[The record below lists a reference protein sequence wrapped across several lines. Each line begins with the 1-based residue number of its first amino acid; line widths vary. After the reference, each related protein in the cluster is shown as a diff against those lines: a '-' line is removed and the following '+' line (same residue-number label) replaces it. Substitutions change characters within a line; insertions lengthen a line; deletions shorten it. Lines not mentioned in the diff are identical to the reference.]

1 MSGLFLRLAA
11 QATGQRGTM
20 LHSPARLPYQSL
32 TERPQP
38 TPEFAT
44 APPSRADRQ
53 PSQVP
58 TGQSQRVAPATPP
71 TRHAPSGRLQEQ
83 AEKVTQEEWI
93 APLPPLTNR
102 PAVTLR
108 AKPAGLSGSAPGK
121 HAEIR
126 GPAVPAAML
135 PPQSPDDLSTS
146 VPLAQVPVELP
157 LQPAAQPSLPPAT
170 GSEVGAVLRLPE
182 RTLDKLVLP
191 LPLLP
196 ASPPGAAPAPA
207 TSASAS
213 ASALPAREPDEV
225 HIHIGR
231 IEVTAIQESRPAG
244 KPSRKG
250 AAPLSLDD
258 YLARRKGDGS

>member
-32 TERPQP
+32 PERLQP
-38 TPEFAT
+38 APDFAT
-44 APPSRADRQ
+44 APPSRADRH
-53 PSQVP
+53 PLQVP
-58 TGQSQRVAPATPP
+58 ADSAQSVATSAPP

-93 APLPPLTNR
+93 APLPR
-102 PAVTLR
+102 PGVTLR
-108 AKPAGLSGSAPGK
+108 AKPAGLSGSAPEK

-126 GPAVPAAML
+126 DPAALSALL
-135 PPQSPDDLSTS
+135 PPQSPDDLSTPA
-146 VPLAQVPVELP
+146 PLDQVPVELP
-157 LQPAAQPSLPPAT
+157 LQPVAQPSVLSAN
-170 GSEVGAVLRLPE
+170 GSEVGAVLE

-207 TSASAS
+207 ASASAS

>member
-32 TERPQP
+32 PERPQP

-44 APPSRADRQ
+44 APPSRTDRQ
-53 PSQVP
+53 PLQVP
-58 TGQSQRVAPATPP
+58 TDSAQRVTPAAPP

-93 APLPPLTNR
+93 APLPR
-102 PAVTLR
+102 PGVTLR

-135 PPQSPDDLSTS
+135 PPQSPDDLSTP
-146 VPLAQVPVELP
+146 VPHAQVPVEL

-170 GSEVGAVLRLPE
+170 GSEVGAVPE

-196 ASPPGAAPAPA
+196 ASPPGAAAAPA
-207 TSASAS
+207 ASASAS

-231 IEVTAIQESRPAG
+231 IEVTAIQESRPAS

>member
-11 QATGQRGTM
+11 QATGLCGQT

-32 TERPQP
+32 PERLVQS
-38 TPEFAT
+38 TPDFAT
-44 APPSRADRQ
+44 ATPTLADRQ
-53 PSQVP
+53 LTDPA
-58 TGQSQRVAPATPP
+58 QRVAPAAPP
-71 TRHAPSGRLQEQ
+71 TRHAPSGRFQEQ
-83 AEKVTQEEWI
+83 ADKVTQEEWI

-102 PAVTLR
+102 PGVTLR
-108 AKPAGLSGSAPGK
+108 AESTGLSGSAPEK

-126 GPAVPAAML
+126 GPAAPAALL
-135 PPQSPDDLSTS
+135 PPQSPDDLSTP

-157 LQPAAQPSLPPAT
+157 LQPAAQPSVPPAN
-170 GSEVGAVLRLPE
+170 GSEVGALQRVPE
-182 RTLDKLVLP
+182 RTIDKLVLP

-196 ASPPGAAPAPA
+196 ANLPGAVSAPAA
-207 TSASAS
+207 AVSAS

-231 IEVTAIQESRPAG
+231 IEVTAIQESRPAS

>member
-32 TERPQP
+32 PERPQP

-44 APPSRADRQ
+44 APPSRTDRQ
-53 PSQVP
+53 PLQVP
-58 TGQSQRVAPATPP
+58 TDSAQRVTPAAPP

-93 APLPPLTNR
+93 APLPR
-102 PAVTLR
+102 PGVTIH
-108 AKPAGLSGSAPGK
+108 AEPAGLSGRAPEK

-126 GPAVPAAML
+126 GPAALSALL
-135 PPQSPDDLSTS
+135 PPQSPDDLSTP
-146 VPLAQVPVELP
+146 VPLAQVPAELP
-157 LQPAAQPSLPPAT
+157 LQPAAQPSVLPAN
-170 GSEVGAVLRLPE
+170 GSEVGAVPE

-207 TSASAS
+207 ASASAS
-213 ASALPAREPDEV
+213 ASALPTREPDEV

-231 IEVTAIQESRPAG
+231 IEVTAIQESRPAS

>member
-32 TERPQP
+32 PERLQP
-38 TPEFAT
+38 APDFAT
-44 APPSRADRQ
+44 APPSRADRH
-53 PSQVP
+53 PLQVP
-58 TGQSQRVAPATPP
+58 ADSAQRVATSAPP

-93 APLPPLTNR
+93 APLPR
-102 PAVTLR
+102 PGVTLR

-170 GSEVGAVLRLPE
+170 GSEVGAVPE

-207 TSASAS
+207 ASASAS

-231 IEVTAIQESRPAG
+231 IEVTAIQESRPAS

>member
-32 TERPQP
+32 PERLQP
-38 TPEFAT
+38 APDFAT
-44 APPSRADRQ
+44 APPSRADRH
-53 PSQVP
+53 PLQVP
-58 TGQSQRVAPATPP
+58 ADSAQRVATSAPP

-93 APLPPLTNR
+93 APLPR
-102 PAVTLR
+102 PGVTLR
-108 AKPAGLSGSAPGK
+108 AKPAGLSGSAPEK

-126 GPAVPAAML
+126 DPAALSALL

-170 GSEVGAVLRLPE
+170 GSEVGAVPE

-207 TSASAS
+207 ASASAS

-231 IEVTAIQESRPAG
+231 IEVTAIQESRPAS

>member
-58 TGQSQRVAPATPP
+58 TDQSQRVAPATPP

-93 APLPPLTNR
+93 APLPR
-102 PAVTLR
+102 PGVTLR
-108 AKPAGLSGSAPGK
+108 AKPAGLSGSAPEK

-126 GPAVPAAML
+126 DPAALSALL
-135 PPQSPDDLSTS
+135 PPQSPDDLSTPA
-146 VPLAQVPVELP
+146 PLDQVPVELP

-170 GSEVGAVLRLPE
+170 GSEVGAVPE

-207 TSASAS
+207 ASASAS

-231 IEVTAIQESRPAG
+231 IEVTAIQESRPAS

>member
-11 QATGQRGTM
+11 QATGQRGTT

-32 TERPQP
+32 PERLQP

-44 APPSRADRQ
+44 APPSLVDRQ
-53 PSQVP
+53 PPQEP
-58 TGQSQRVAPATPP
+58 TAPSQRVAPAAPP
-71 TRHAPSGRLQEQ
+71 SRHAPPGLFQEQ
-83 AEKVTQEEWI
+83 AEKATQEEWI

-102 PAVTLR
+102 PGVTLR
-108 AKPAGLSGSAPGK
+108 AEPAGLSGRAPEK

-126 GPAVPAAML
+126 GPAAPAAL
-135 PPQSPDDLSTS
+135 LQQQSPDDLSTS

-157 LQPAAQPSLPPAT
+157 LQPAAQPSLPPAP
-170 GSEVGAVLRLPE
+170 GSEVGAVLRVPE
-182 RTLDKLVLP
+182 RMQDKLVLP

-196 ASPPGAAPAPA
+196 ANPPRAA
-207 TSASAS
+207 SAQEAADSAS
-213 ASALPAREPDEV
+213 ASALSAREPDEV

-231 IEVTAIQESRPAG
+231 IEVTAIQESRPSS

>member
-11 QATGQRGTM
+11 QATGQRGTT

-32 TERPQP
+32 PERLQP
-38 TPEFAT
+38 APDFAT
-44 APPSRADRQ
+44 APPSRADRH
-53 PSQVP
+53 PLQVP
-58 TGQSQRVAPATPP
+58 ADSAQRVATSAPP

-93 APLPPLTNR
+93 APLPR
-102 PAVTLR
+102 PGVTLR

-157 LQPAAQPSLPPAT
+157 LQPVAQPSVFSAN
-170 GSEVGAVLRLPE
+170 GSEVGAVPE

-207 TSASAS
+207 ASASAS
-213 ASALPAREPDEV
+213 ASALPARAPDEV

>member
-32 TERPQP
+32 PERLQP
-38 TPEFAT
+38 APDFAT
-44 APPSRADRQ
+44 APPSRADRH
-53 PSQVP
+53 PLQVP
-58 TGQSQRVAPATPP
+58 ADSAQSVATSAPP

-93 APLPPLTNR
+93 APSPR
-102 PAVTLR
+102 PGVTLR
-108 AKPAGLSGSAPGK
+108 AKPAGLSGSAPEK

-126 GPAVPAAML
+126 DPAALSALL
-135 PPQSPDDLSTS
+135 PPQSPDDLSTPA
-146 VPLAQVPVELP
+146 PLDQVPVELP
-157 LQPAAQPSLPPAT
+157 LQPVAQPSVLSAN
-170 GSEVGAVLRLPE
+170 GSEVGAVLE

-196 ASPPGAAPAPA
+196 ANPQGAASAPA
-207 TSASAS
+207 ASASAS
-213 ASALPAREPDEV
+213 ASAVPAREPDEV

-231 IEVTAIQESRPAG
+231 IEVTAIQESRPAS

>member
-32 TERPQP
+32 PERLQP
-38 TPEFAT
+38 APEFAT

-58 TGQSQRVAPATPP
+58 TDQSQRVAPATPP

-93 APLPPLTNR
+93 APLPR
-102 PAVTLR
+102 PGVTLR
-108 AKPAGLSGSAPGK
+108 AKPAGLSGSAPEK

-126 GPAVPAAML
+126 DPAALSALL
-135 PPQSPDDLSTS
+135 PPQSPDDLSTPA
-146 VPLAQVPVELP
+146 PLDQVPVELP
-157 LQPAAQPSLPPAT
+157 LQPVAQPSVLSAN
-170 GSEVGAVLRLPE
+170 GSEVGAVLE

-207 TSASAS
+207 ASASAS
-213 ASALPAREPDEV
+213 ASALPARELDEV

-231 IEVTAIQESRPAG
+231 IEVTAIQESRPAS

>member
-32 TERPQP
+32 PERLQP
-38 TPEFAT
+38 ASEFAT

-58 TGQSQRVAPATPP
+58 IDQAQRVAPATPP

-93 APLPPLTNR
+93 APLPR
-102 PAVTLR
+102 PGVTLR

-135 PPQSPDDLSTS
+135 SPQSPDDLLTPVS
-146 VPLAQVPVELP
+146 LAQVPVELP
-157 LQPAAQPSLPPAT
+157 LQPAAQPSVLAAN
-170 GSEVGAVLRLPE
+170 GSEVGAVPE

-196 ASPPGAAPAPA
+196 ANPQGAASAPA
-207 TSASAS
+207 ASASAS

-231 IEVTAIQESRPAG
+231 IEVTAIQESRSAS

>member
-93 APLPPLTNR
+93 APLPR
-102 PAVTLR
+102 PGVTLR
-108 AKPAGLSGSAPGK
+108 AKPAGLSGSAPEK

-126 GPAVPAAML
+126 DPAALSALL
-135 PPQSPDDLSTS
+135 PPQSPDDLSTPA
-146 VPLAQVPVELP
+146 PLDQVPVELP
-157 LQPAAQPSLPPAT
+157 LQPVAQPSVLSAN
-170 GSEVGAVLRLPE
+170 GSEVGAVLE

-207 TSASAS
+207 ASASAS
-213 ASALPAREPDEV
+213 ASALPARELDEV

-231 IEVTAIQESRPAG
+231 IEVTAIQESRPAS

>member
-32 TERPQP
+32 PERPQP

-44 APPSRADRQ
+44 APPSHADRQ
-53 PSQVP
+53 PLQVP
-58 TGQSQRVAPATPP
+58 TDQSQRVAPATPP

-93 APLPPLTNR
+93 APLPP
-102 PAVTLR
+102 PGVTLR
-108 AKPAGLSGSAPGK
+108 AKPAGLSGSAPEK

-126 GPAVPAAML
+126 VPAAPAAML

-196 ASPPGAAPAPA
+196 ANLPGAAPAPA
-207 TSASAS
+207 ASASAS

-231 IEVTAIQESRPAG
+231 IEVTAIQESRPAS

>member
-1 MSGLFLRLAA
+1 
-11 QATGQRGTM
+11 
-20 LHSPARLPYQSL
+20 
-32 TERPQP
+32 
-38 TPEFAT
+38 
-44 APPSRADRQ
+44 
-53 PSQVP
+53 
-58 TGQSQRVAPATPP
+58 
-71 TRHAPSGRLQEQ
+71 LQEQ
-83 AEKVTQEEWI
+83 VEKITQEEWI
-93 APLPPLTNR
+93 APLPR
-102 PAVTLR
+102 PGVTLR
-108 AKPAGLSGSAPGK
+108 AKPAGLSGSAPEK

-135 PPQSPDDLSTS
+135 PPQSPDDLTTPA
-146 VPLAQVPVELP
+146 PLDQVPVEL
-157 LQPAAQPSLPPAT
+157 LQPAAQPSPPPAT
-170 GSEVGAVLRLPE
+170 GSEVGAVPE

-196 ASPPGAAPAPA
+196 ANPPRAASAPAA
-207 TSASAS
+207 DSAS

-231 IEVTAIQESRPAG
+231 IEVTAIQESRPAS

>member
-32 TERPQP
+32 PERLRP

-58 TGQSQRVAPATPP
+58 TDQSQRVAPATPP
-71 TRHAPSGRLQEQ
+71 TRHAPSERLQEQ
-83 AEKVTQEEWI
+83 VEKITQEEWI
-93 APLPPLTNR
+93 APLPR
-102 PAVTLR
+102 PGVTLR
-108 AKPAGLSGSAPGK
+108 AKPAGLSGSAPEK

-135 PPQSPDDLSTS
+135 PPQSPDDLTTPA
-146 VPLAQVPVELP
+146 PLDQVPVEL
-157 LQPAAQPSLPPAT
+157 LQPAAQPSPPPAT
-170 GSEVGAVLRLPE
+170 GSEVGAVPE

-196 ASPPGAAPAPA
+196 ANPPRAASAPAA
-207 TSASAS
+207 DSAS

-231 IEVTAIQESRPAG
+231 IEVTAIQESRPAS

>member
-32 TERPQP
+32 PERLQP
-38 TPEFAT
+38 APEFAT

-53 PSQVP
+53 LPQVP
-58 TGQSQRVAPATPP
+58 TDSAQRVAPAAPS

-102 PAVTLR
+102 PGVTLR
-108 AKPAGLSGSAPGK
+108 AEPAGLSGRAPEK

-126 GPAVPAAML
+126 GAAAPAAML
-135 PPQSPDDLSTS
+135 PPQSPDDLSTP
-146 VPLAQVPVELP
+146 VLLAQVPVELP
-157 LQPAAQPSLPPAT
+157 LQPAAQPPVPPAN
-170 GSEVGAVLRLPE
+170 GSEVGAVPE

-196 ASPPGAAPAPA
+196 SNPRGAASTPAA
-207 TSASAS
+207 AASAS
-213 ASALPAREPDEV
+213 ALALPAREPDEV

-231 IEVTAIQESRPAG
+231 IEVTAIQESRPAS

>member
-11 QATGQRGTM
+11 QATGQRGTT

-32 TERPQP
+32 PERLQP

-44 APPSRADRQ
+44 APPSLVDRQ
-53 PSQVP
+53 PPQEP
-58 TGQSQRVAPATPP
+58 TSPSQRVAPAAPP
-71 TRHAPSGRLQEQ
+71 SRHAPPGLFQEQ
-83 AEKVTQEEWI
+83 AEKATQEEWI

-102 PAVTLR
+102 PGVTLR
-108 AKPAGLSGSAPGK
+108 AESTRLSGSASEK

-126 GPAVPAAML
+126 GPAAPAAML
-135 PPQSPDDLSTS
+135 PPDDLSTP
-146 VPLAQVPVELP
+146 VLLAQVPVELP
-157 LQPAAQPSLPPAT
+157 LQPAAQPPVPPAN
-170 GSEVGAVLRLPE
+170 GSEVGALLRVPE

-191 LPLLP
+191 PPLLP
-196 ASPPGAAPAPA
+196 ATPRGAASAPA
-207 TSASAS
+207 AAASAS
-213 ASALPAREPDEV
+213 ALALPAREPDEV

-231 IEVTAIQESRPAG
+231 IEVTAIQESRPAS

>member
-32 TERPQP
+32 PERLQP
-38 TPEFAT
+38 APDFAT
-44 APPSRADRQ
+44 APPSRADRH
-53 PSQVP
+53 PLQVP
-58 TGQSQRVAPATPP
+58 ADSAQRVATSAPP

-93 APLPPLTNR
+93 APLPR
-102 PAVTLR
+102 PGVTLR

-135 PPQSPDDLSTS
+135 PPQSPDDLSTPA
-146 VPLAQVPVELP
+146 PLDQVPVELP
-157 LQPAAQPSLPPAT
+157 LQPVAQPSVLSAN
-170 GSEVGAVLRLPE
+170 GSEVGAVLE

-207 TSASAS
+207 ASASAS

-231 IEVTAIQESRPAG
+231 IEVTAIQESRPAS

>member
-11 QATGQRGTM
+11 QANGQRGTM

-32 TERPQP
+32 PERLQP
-38 TPEFAT
+38 APEFAT
-44 APPSRADRQ
+44 APPSRADRH
-53 PSQVP
+53 PLQVP
-58 TGQSQRVAPATPP
+58 ADSAQRVATSAPP

-102 PAVTLR
+102 PGVTLR
-108 AKPAGLSGSAPGK
+108 AKPAGLSGGAPGK

-135 PPQSPDDLSTS
+135 PPRSPDDLSTPA
-146 VPLAQVPVELP
+146 PLDQVPVELP
-157 LQPAAQPSLPPAT
+157 LQPVAQPSLPPAN
-170 GSEVGAVLRLPE
+170 GSGVGAVPE

-207 TSASAS
+207 ASASAS

-225 HIHIGR
+225 HVHIGR
-231 IEVTAIQESRPAG
+231 IEVTAIQESRPAS

>member
-1 MSGLFLRLAA
+1 MRGLFLRLAA
-11 QATGQRGTM
+11 QATGQRWTM

-32 TERPQP
+32 PERLQP

-58 TGQSQRVAPATPP
+58 TDQSQRVAPATPP

-93 APLPPLTNR
+93 APLPR
-102 PAVTLR
+102 PGVTLR
-108 AKPAGLSGSAPGK
+108 AKPAGLSGSAPEK

-126 GPAVPAAML
+126 DPAALSALL
-135 PPQSPDDLSTS
+135 PPQSPDDLSTPA
-146 VPLAQVPVELP
+146 PLDQVPVELP
-157 LQPAAQPSLPPAT
+157 LQPVAQPSVLSAN
-170 GSEVGAVLRLPE
+170 GSEVGAVLE

-207 TSASAS
+207 ASASAS

-231 IEVTAIQESRPAG
+231 IEVTAIQESRPAS

>member
-11 QATGQRGTM
+11 QATGQRWTM

-32 TERPQP
+32 PERLQP

-58 TGQSQRVAPATPP
+58 TDQSQRVAPATPP

-93 APLPPLTNR
+93 APLPR
-102 PAVTLR
+102 PGVTLR
-108 AKPAGLSGSAPGK
+108 AKPAGLSGSAPEK

-126 GPAVPAAML
+126 DPAALSALL
-135 PPQSPDDLSTS
+135 PPQSPDDLSTPA
-146 VPLAQVPVELP
+146 PLDQVPVELP
-157 LQPAAQPSLPPAT
+157 LQPVAQPSVLSAN
-170 GSEVGAVLRLPE
+170 GSEVGAVLE

-207 TSASAS
+207 ASASAS
-213 ASALPAREPDEV
+213 ASALPARELDEV

-231 IEVTAIQESRPAG
+231 IEVTAIQESRPAS

>member
-32 TERPQP
+32 PERPQP

-58 TGQSQRVAPATPP
+58 TDQSQRVAPATPP

-93 APLPPLTNR
+93 APLPR
-102 PAVTLR
+102 PGVTIH
-108 AKPAGLSGSAPGK
+108 AEPDGLSGRAPEK

-157 LQPAAQPSLPPAT
+157 LQPAAQPSLSPAT

-196 ASPPGAAPAPA
+196 ASPPGASPAPA
-207 TSASAS
+207 ASASAS

-231 IEVTAIQESRPAG
+231 IEVTAIQESRPAS

-250 AAPLSLDD
+250 AAALSLDD

>member
-1 MSGLFLRLAA
+1 MSGLFVRLAA
-11 QATGQRGTM
+11 QATGQRGTT

-32 TERPQP
+32 PERLQP

-44 APPSRADRQ
+44 APPSLADRQ
-53 PSQVP
+53 PPQEP
-58 TGQSQRVAPATPP
+58 TDPSQRVAPAAP
-71 TRHAPSGRLQEQ
+71 TRHVPSGLFREQ
-83 AEKVTQEEWI
+83 AEKVSQEEWI

-102 PAVTLR
+102 PGVTLR
-108 AKPAGLSGSAPGK
+108 AERAGVLGRASEK
-121 HAEIR
+121 HAEIHS
-126 GPAVPAAML
+126 PAAPAALL
-135 PPQSPDDLSTS
+135 PPQSPDDLSTPAS
-146 VPLAQVPVELP
+146 LDQVPVELP
-157 LQPAAQPSLPPAT
+157 LQPVAQPSLPPAN
-170 GSEVGAVLRLPE
+170 GSEVGAVPE

-196 ASPPGAAPAPA
+196 ATPRGAAPAPA
-207 TSASAS
+207 AAASAS
-213 ASALPAREPDEV
+213 ALALPAREPDEV

-231 IEVTAIQESRPAG
+231 IEVTAIQESRPAS

>member
-32 TERPQP
+32 PERPQP

-44 APPSRADRQ
+44 APPSRTDRQ
-53 PSQVP
+53 PLQVP
-58 TGQSQRVAPATPP
+58 TDSAQRVTPAAPP
-71 TRHAPSGRLQEQ
+71 TRHTPSGRLQEQ

-93 APLPPLTNR
+93 APLPR
-102 PAVTLR
+102 PGVTIH
-108 AKPAGLSGSAPGK
+108 AEPAGLSGRAPEK

-126 GPAVPAAML
+126 GPAVPAALL
-135 PPQSPDDLSTS
+135 PPQSPDDLSTP

-170 GSEVGAVLRLPE
+170 GSEIGGVLRVPE
-182 RTLDKLVLP
+182 RTLDNLVLP

-196 ASPPGAAPAPA
+196 ANPQGAASAPA
-207 TSASAS
+207 ASASAS
-213 ASALPAREPDEV
+213 ASAVPAREPDEV

-231 IEVTAIQESRPAG
+231 IEVTAIQESRPAS

-250 AAPLSLDD
+250 SAPLSLDD

>member
-32 TERPQP
+32 PERLQP
-38 TPEFAT
+38 APEFAT

-58 TGQSQRVAPATPP
+58 TDQSQRVAPATSP

-83 AEKVTQEEWI
+83 ADKVTQEEWI

-102 PAVTLR
+102 PGVTLR
-108 AKPAGLSGSAPGK
+108 TEPAGLSGRAPEK
-121 HAEIR
+121 HAETR
-126 GPAVPAAML
+126 GPAAPAAL
-135 PPQSPDDLSTS
+135 LQPQSPDDTS

-157 LQPAAQPSLPPAT
+157 LQPAAQQSVLPAN
-170 GSEVGAVLRLPE
+170 GSEVGAVPE

-207 TSASAS
+207 ASASAS

-231 IEVTAIQESRPAG
+231 IEVTAIQESRPAS